1 MTGNAADQFATRYD
15 GWQVTAAG
23 DQPCE
28 QCGGHLPDHEW
39 FYLADDGHEGTIVV
53 DCSGEVR

>member
-1 MTGNAADQFATRYD
+1 MTGNATDVFAVRLE
-15 GWQVTAAG
+15 GPLLAAAG

-53 DCSGEVR
+53 DCSGAIR